1 MSPQLFSAFSLKH
14 NLTEP
19 QALFTFNIH
28 CLLDSGVSVLV
39 PSKFCSALRG
49 NMGPLTTQTQTH
61 THKWPYVE
69 GDNSAE
75 WEAEQTDEV
84 REKQP
89 GQMCE
94 Y

>member
-1 MSPQLFSAFSLKH
+1 
-14 NLTEP
+14 
-19 QALFTFNIH
+19 
-28 CLLDSGVSVLV
+28 
-39 PSKFCSALRG
+39 
-49 NMGPLTTQTQTH
+49 MGPLTTQTQTH

-69 GDNSAE
+69 GDNGAE